1 MPSRHHL
8 LADLEE
14 KRRKNEEAG
23 VEVLSWELAPAS
35 AESGYDPYDN
45 PGAGKMAKSARVA
58 SKKKG
63 RKKR

>member
-8 LADLEE
+8 LADLED
-14 KRRKNEEAG
+14 KRRKQEEAD

-35 AESGYDPYDN
+35 IESGYDPYDN
-45 PGAGKMAKSARVA
+45 PGAGKAADSARVA
-58 SKKKG
+58 SREG

>member
-1 MPSRHHL
+1 MTSRNYL

-14 KRRKNEEAG
+14 KRRKQEEAR

-35 AESGYDPYDN
+35 TQSGYDPYDN
-45 PGAGKMAKSARVA
+45 PGAGKAPESHIVA
-58 SKKKG
+58 GKKKV

>member
-14 KRRKNEEAG
+14 KRRKKEDAA

-45 PGAGKMAKSARVA
+45 PGAGKTAESARVA
-58 SKKKG
+58 SKKG
-63 RKKR
+63 RRKR